1 MTQPKFA
8 SRAAWEQANLLMQ
21 PVFIRVLDNL
31 RKALERSP
39 WKSTYRS
46 DPIWPEGVS
55 EETQQQVLALQ
66 HQLATATPEEAPD
79 LQEALSRLPQ
89 PYPGYVLC
97 LQHQAH
103 QVNIDLWQLCYQICF
118 RNYSPVLSLTDTVVV
133 EVDTSLLDDT
143 GDVDWQ
149 KLDTKTAQLVE
160 QLFASLPD
168 IS

>member
-31 RKALERSP
+31 RKAIERSP
-39 WKSTYRS
+39 WKSTYRN

-55 EETQQQVLALQ
+55 AETQQQVLKLQQQLTTATAEDAPALQ
-66 HQLATATPEEAPD
+66 AE
-79 LQEALSRLPQ
+79 LSRLPQ
-89 PYPGYVLC
+89 PHPGYVLC
-97 LQHQAH
+97 LEHQTH
-103 QVNIDLWQLCYQICF
+103 QVNIDLWQLCYQVCF
-118 RNYSPVLSLTDTVVV
+118 RNYSPILSLADSVLV

-149 KLDTKTAQLVE
+149 QLDAKTAQLVE
-160 QLFASLPD
+160 QIFASLPAV
-168 IS
+168 S